1 MAGRR
6 YSEFAKNLGFP
17 AASASQQGNEGTPSK
32 LDGDVFGKRGNKD
45 PGGNMPMV
53 MTTKTYGKPG
63 GYKTQPRDRS
73 WGMRQADGLAQC
85 SGLGGPGDDEYETTF
100 VKR

>member
-17 AASASQQGNEGTPSK
+17 ATSKDKQGNEGTPSK
-32 LDGDVFGKRGNKD
+32 LDGEAYGKRGNKD
-45 PGGNMPMV
+45 PGGDMPMV
-53 MTTKTYGKPG
+53 MKVKQYGNPA

-73 WGMRQADGLAQC
+73 WGMRSADGYAQC
-85 SGLGGPGDDEYETTF
+85 DGLGGYDEDESNETY